1 MSLIS
6 NLLYTHLIR
15 NELDTY
21 YETSLTFAERQLD
34 ETLGKLT
41 TITNT
46 IRLDRDVV
54 AYSQFLSRHLSWN
67 EKLLFDKINLISVSN
82 VLKNQFTLY
91 LKNPDKIIV
100 SGRGIYTPNDTERLI
115 TDSYLSTTDTWT
127 IQQKNGINSIVY
139 VSGTEDSLGNAYVIC
154 EMSIPIEE
162 IKKVMSDTSSM
173 NTLNPFLVDSHGAFA
188 FLGRKEENLNEQTR
202 ITKELDLKD
211 KKEGEL
217 FFPDTQTRVLYRP
230 ADSNGFTV
238 GIFFDENDYLQPLRL
253 AEKIPL
259 YFMIMLF
266 SLGAVVLFFLSRKVI
281 RPVNRLVYA
290 MQNVVESNFSIR
302 ITVEGESD
310 IDRLYGNFNTMIDQ
324 IEILINQVFKA
335 DLANKNAQ
343 LKLLQSQINPHFLNN
358 CMNFIYQ
365 AAQNEDYTTC
375 SEMSLYLSRYY
386 RIATRSVDDMVTL
399 KEEIEHTNVFLKI
412 HQMRFPNLLE
422 VNYDIS
428 VESQSILIPR
438 LSILPIAENCI
449 VHGMNGAQTKKKVLI
464 RTMLSDSFMTI
475 SVVNTGSQIDEA
487 QLRTL
492 NQSFEDSGITADHLG
507 LMNISGRL
515 RIQYGPSA
523 KILLRNVDGGIETI
537 VVIPIA

>member
-1 MSLIS
+1 
-6 NLLYTHLIR
+6 
-15 NELDTY
+15 
-21 YETSLTFAERQLD
+21 
-34 ETLGKLT
+34 
-41 TITNT
+41 
-46 IRLDRDVV
+46 
-54 AYSQFLSRHLSWN
+54 
-67 EKLLFDKINLISVSN
+67 
-82 VLKNQFTLY
+82 
-91 LKNPDKIIV
+91 
-100 SGRGIYTPNDTERLI
+100 
-115 TDSYLSTTDTWT
+115 
-127 IQQKNGINSIVY
+127 
-139 VSGTEDSLGNAYVIC
+139 
-154 EMSIPIEE
+154 
-162 IKKVMSDTSSM
+162 
-173 NTLNPFLVDSHGAFA
+173 
-188 FLGRKEENLNEQTR
+188 
-202 ITKELDLKD
+202 
-211 KKEGEL
+211 
-217 FFPDTQTRVLYRP
+217 LYRP